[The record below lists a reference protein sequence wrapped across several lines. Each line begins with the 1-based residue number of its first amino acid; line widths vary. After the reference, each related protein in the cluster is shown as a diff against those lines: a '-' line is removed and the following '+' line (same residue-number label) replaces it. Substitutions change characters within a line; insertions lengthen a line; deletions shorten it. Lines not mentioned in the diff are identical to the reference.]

1 MNRDWRTLIRQPLT
15 LSLLLHGGL
24 ALSLLVFAR
33 HLVPEL
39 PPAPSV
45 LKTTLVSRA
54 AVAPQAAPQPASAAP
69 LPEPAQPEPVKP
81 VEPPQKPKAEEKPKP
96 SVPVKKEPPKP
107 AEPVHKERPK
117 TEKPVKEPVLPK
129 GKGEKPEPPK
139 PEKKHPE
146 TRPDPKPAPVKEH
159 PKAVEKPKPEDKP
172 AKDKAVPKK
181 TEKAKEPEKPK
192 PPEPTKKPEKTPE
205 KKPEPGKAPEKV
217 PEKDKTKPEKKALEP
232 KKLQPVFDTSE
243 FDKEMQS
250 VQGQLKSQERDR
262 LKKAAEANA
271 KAEADRLA
279 AERAAEEQRLA
290 DQKRARELAALV
302 EKYKKQIEDRIY
314 ARLNLPPQSTPGQ
327 FTEVRIIVIP
337 GGEVINILKL
347 KGSGNEAFDDSVMAA
362 IRKASPLPVPA
373 DAQVFNEN
381 FRTFSMRIRNKD

>member
-1 MNRDWRTLIRQPLT
+1 MNRDWRALIRQPLT

-33 HLVPEL
+33 HLTPEL
-39 PPAPSV
+39 PPAPAV

-54 AVAPQAAPQPASAAP
+54 AVIPPVSPPPAVVTP
-69 LPEPAQPEPVKP
+69 LPEPVQPPEPPKPEPVKP
-81 VEPPQKPKAEEKPKP
+81 VEPPKKPKVEEKPKP
-96 SVPVKKEPPKP
+96 PAPVKKEPPKP
-107 AEPVHKERPK
+107 VEPVPKEKPK
-117 TEKPVKEPVLPK
+117 PEKPVKEPLLPK
-129 GKGEKPEPPK
+129 GNGEKSVPPK
-139 PEKKHPE
+139 PEKKPPAIKPE
-146 TRPDPKPAPVKEH
+146 PKPVKTKEQVKVEE
-159 PKAVEKPKPEDKP
+159 KAKPEERP
-172 AKDKAVPKK
+172 SKDKAAPKK
-181 TEKAKEPEKPK
+181 PEKAKEPEPA
-192 PPEPTKKPEKTPE
+192 KKPEKTPE
-205 KKPEPGKAPEKV
+205 KKPEPAKVPEKV
-217 PEKDKTKPEKKALEP
+217 PEKDKAKTEKKPEP
-232 KKLQPVFDTSE
+232 KKLQPVFDASE

-250 VQGQLKSQERDR
+250 VQGQLKTQERDR

-279 AERAAEEQRLA
+279 VERAAEEQRLA
-290 DQKRARELAALV
+290 DQKRARELAALI

-337 GGEVINILKL
+337 GGEVINVLKL
-347 KGSGNEAFDDSVMAA
+347 KGSGNEAFDDSVITA

-373 DAQVFNEN
+373 DAQVFNES

>member
-1 MNRDWRTLIRQPLT
+1 MNRDWRALIRQPLT

-33 HLVPEL
+33 HLTPEL
-39 PPAPSV
+39 PPAPAV

-54 AVAPQAAPQPASAAP
+54 AVIPPVSPPPAVVTP
-69 LPEPAQPEPVKP
+69 LPEPVQPPEPPKPEPVKP
-81 VEPPQKPKAEEKPKP
+81 VEPPKKPKVEEKPKP
-96 SVPVKKEPPKP
+96 PAPVKKEPPKP
-107 AEPVHKERPK
+107 VEPVPKEKPK
-117 TEKPVKEPVLPK
+117 PEKPVKEPLLPK
-129 GKGEKPEPPK
+129 GKGEKSEPPK
-139 PEKKHPE
+139 PEKKPPAIKPE
-146 TRPDPKPAPVKEH
+146 PKPVKTKEQVKVEE
-159 PKAVEKPKPEDKP
+159 KAKPEEKPS
-172 AKDKAVPKK
+172 KDKTAPKK
-181 TEKAKEPEKPK
+181 SEKAKEPEPA
-192 PPEPTKKPEKTPE
+192 KKPEKTPE
-205 KKPEPGKAPEKV
+205 KRPEPSKVPEKV
-217 PEKDKTKPEKKALEP
+217 PEKDKAKPEKMPEP
-232 KKLQPVFDTSE
+232 KKLQPVFDASE

-250 VQGQLKSQERDR
+250 VQGQLKTQERDR

-279 AERAAEEQRLA
+279 VERAAEEQRLA
-290 DQKRARELAALV
+290 DQKRARELAALI

-337 GGEVINILKL
+337 GGEVINVLKL
-347 KGSGNEAFDDSVMAA
+347 KGSGNEAFDDSVITA

-373 DAQVFNEN
+373 DAQVFNES

>member
-1 MNRDWRTLIRQPLT
+1 MNRDWRALIRQPLT

-33 HLVPEL
+33 HLTPEL
-39 PPAPSV
+39 PPAPAV

-54 AVAPQAAPQPASAAP
+54 AVIPPVSPPPAVVTP
-69 LPEPAQPEPVKP
+69 LPEPVQPPEPPKPEPVKP
-81 VEPPQKPKAEEKPKP
+81 VEPPKKPKVEEKPKP
-96 SVPVKKEPPKP
+96 PAPVKKEPPKP
-107 AEPVHKERPK
+107 VEPVPKEKPK
-117 TEKPVKEPVLPK
+117 PEKPVKEPLLPK
-129 GKGEKPEPPK
+129 GNGEKSEPPK
-139 PEKKHPE
+139 PEKKPSAIKPE
-146 TRPDPKPAPVKEH
+146 PKPVKTKEQVKVEE
-159 PKAVEKPKPEDKP
+159 KAKPEERP
-172 AKDKAVPKK
+172 SKDKAAPKK
-181 TEKAKEPEKPK
+181 PEKAKEPEPA
-192 PPEPTKKPEKTPE
+192 KKPEKTPE
-205 KKPEPGKAPEKV
+205 KKPEPAKVPEKV
-217 PEKDKTKPEKKALEP
+217 PEKDKAKTEKKPEP
-232 KKLQPVFDTSE
+232 KKLQPVFDASE

-250 VQGQLKSQERDR
+250 VQGQLKTQERDR

-279 AERAAEEQRLA
+279 VERAAEEQRLA
-290 DQKRARELAALV
+290 DQKRARELAALI

-337 GGEVINILKL
+337 GGEVINVLKL
-347 KGSGNEAFDDSVMAA
+347 KGSGNEAFDDSVITA

-373 DAQVFNEN
+373 DAQVFNES

>member
-1 MNRDWRTLIRQPLT
+1 MNRDWRALIRQPLT

-33 HLVPEL
+33 HLTPEL
-39 PPAPSV
+39 PPAPAV

-54 AVAPQAAPQPASAAP
+54 AVIPPVSPPPAVVTP
-69 LPEPAQPEPVKP
+69 LPEPVQPPEPPKPEPVKP
-81 VEPPQKPKAEEKPKP
+81 VEPPKKPKVEEKPKP
-96 SVPVKKEPPKP
+96 PAPVKKEPPKP
-107 AEPVHKERPK
+107 VEPVPKEKPK
-117 TEKPVKEPVLPK
+117 PEKPVKEPLLPK
-129 GKGEKPEPPK
+129 GNGEKSEPPK
-139 PEKKHPE
+139 PEKKPSAIKPE
-146 TRPDPKPAPVKEH
+146 PKPVKTKEQVKVEE
-159 PKAVEKPKPEDKP
+159 KAKPEERP
-172 AKDKAVPKK
+172 SKDKAAPKK
-181 TEKAKEPEKPK
+181 PEKAKEPEPA
-192 PPEPTKKPEKTPE
+192 KKPEKTPE
-205 KKPEPGKAPEKV
+205 KKPEPVKVPEKV
-217 PEKDKTKPEKKALEP
+217 PEKDKAKPEKKPEP
-232 KKLQPVFDTSE
+232 KKLQPVFDASE

-250 VQGQLKSQERDR
+250 VQGQLKTQERDR

-279 AERAAEEQRLA
+279 VERAAEEQRLA
-290 DQKRARELAALV
+290 DQKRARELAALI

-337 GGEVINILKL
+337 GGEVINVLKL
-347 KGSGNEAFDDSVMAA
+347 KGSGNEAFDDSVITA

-373 DAQVFNEN
+373 DAQVFNES